1 MTPSRTFR
9 FWPGSLYGQILLIA
23 GSALLLAQC
32 VNAAML
38 LSGARTRA
46 VAEASVMVVSRVAN
60 QLERSELLGEG
71 SATPF
76 IAGRDDV
83 RDDVRDDRPNRR
95 RNVTIAVDN
104 NALNIPRAEY
114 QDDMSIRA
122 QEFLRQ
128 GEIALS
134 GVRIWA
140 VSLNALPP
148 ALRDPQIRRWQ
159 DGRFRQ
165 SARQMPST
173 AVLLTGR
180 LPNGQW
186 LHAAGLVRAN
196 DRASMIALLLQTFT
210 LFVAVMVPLALVA
223 RRIARPL
230 EDLTRRVRRVGVA
243 EEPEPMEHAGPDDVQ
258 ELIVAFNAMQSRVS
272 NLLGEKDVMLGAIGH
287 DLKTPL
293 AALRVRI
300 ESVDDDEEREKMA
313 STIDEMVTIL
323 DDILTLARLGK
334 SGEPLQLVD
343 IAAMVETLVS
353 DFEQASFETP
363 EVRIVAHIRPVLIR
377 RALRNLIGNAIAY
390 GKHAALVVREEGGM
404 IFVDIDDDG
413 PGIDPAMADS
423 MFEPFV
429 RAERS
434 RSRSTGG
441 SGLGLT
447 ISRAIARAHGGDVV
461 LRNRTAG
468 GLRATMSFQI

>member
-1 MTPSRTFR
+1 VTASRTFR
-9 FWPGSLYGQILLIA
+9 LWPRSLYGQILLVA

-60 QLERSELLGEG
+60 QLERGERMSEGPV
-71 SATPF
+71 APF
-76 IAGRDDV
+76 IAMRDGAMK
-83 RDDVRDDRPNRR
+83 DRPNRR
-95 RNVTIAVDN
+95 RNVTISVDD

-114 QDDMSIRA
+114 QDDMTMRA
-122 QEFLRQ
+122 QEFLQQ
-128 GEIALS
+128 GDIALS
-134 GVRIWA
+134 DVRISA
-140 VSLNALPP
+140 VSLSALPP

-165 SARQMPST
+165 SARKMPST

-196 DRASMIALLLQTFT
+196 DRASMVALVLQTFT

-243 EEPEPMEHAGPDDVQ
+243 EDPEPMERAGPDDVQ
-258 ELIVAFNAMQSRVS
+258 QLIVAFNAMQARVS

-293 AALRVRI
+293 AALRVRV

-334 SGEPLQLVD
+334 SGEPMQSVD
-343 IAAMVETLVS
+343 IGAIVETVVS
-353 DFEQASFETP
+353 DFEHARFETS
-363 EVRIVAHIRPVLIR
+363 ELRVVAHIRPVLIR

-413 PGIDPAMADS
+413 PGIDPDMAES

-461 LRNRTAG
+461 RRNLAEG
-468 GLRATMSFQI
+468 GLRATMSFKL

>member
-1 MTPSRTFR
+1 MTTARTFR
-9 FWPGSLYGQILLIA
+9 LWPRSLYGQILLVA

-60 QLERSELLGEG
+60 QLERSERMSEG

-76 IAGRDDV
+76 IAIRDG
-83 RDDVRDDRPNRR
+83 VRDDRPTRH
-95 RNVTIAVDN
+95 RNVTIMVDD
-104 NALNIPRAEY
+104 NALNIPRADY

-128 GEIALS
+128 SDIALS
-134 GVRIWA
+134 DVRISA

-165 SARQMPST
+165 SARKVPNT

-180 LPNGQW
+180 LPNGQF
-186 LHAAGLVRAN
+186 LHAAGIVRPN

-210 LFVAVMVPLALVA
+210 LFVAVMLPLALVA

-243 EEPEPMEHAGPDDVQ
+243 EDPEPMERAGPDDVQ
-258 ELIVAFNAMQSRVS
+258 QLIVAFNAMQARVS

-323 DDILTLARLGK
+323 DGILTLARLGK
-334 SGEPLQLVD
+334 SGEPMQSVD
-343 IAAMVETLVS
+343 IGAMVETVVS
-353 DFEQASFETP
+353 DFEQTGFETSDLR
-363 EVRIVAHIRPVLIR
+363 VVAHIRPVLIR

-390 GKHAALVVREEGGM
+390 GKHAALAVREEGGM

-413 PGIDPAMADS
+413 PGIDPTMAES
-423 MFEPFV
+423 MFEPFM

-461 LRNRTAG
+461 LRNRAEC
-468 GLRATMSFQI
+468 GLRATMSFRV